1 MHAGQTPRIKYNL
14 FYRLTMSY
22 VWKYWQRSQKTKG
35 VLYFFAP
42 MLWPVKGGQTR
53 FTNTSQV
60 LLLMIDHWLFL
71 FAALYYMIQ
80 HFRSRRAMT
89 GQRMSSLME
98 RWGVKSFFAKQFFA
112 DLWTMICF
120 CVFYVWTDGEQG
132 ASLSAS
138 DFFETKY
145 TRVYMYIHEYIYY
158 CKPFTKICSEFAQL
172 IYRTESEMFW
182 NEVEHCVAITQRGA
196 CLCSPIKV
204 WSSQLGH

>member
-1 MHAGQTPRIKYNL
+1 MYGNIGKEAKKQKECCTFLLQCCGPLRVGKRGLQTLPRFCCWWLTIDYFFLPHFIIWFNILGQGVLWQDRGWVRQWRGGGLNL
-14 FYRLTMSY
+14 FLQSNFLRIYGQWY
-22 VWKYWQRSQKTKG
+22 VF
-35 VLYFFAP
+35 V
-42 MLWPVKGGQTR
+42 
-53 FTNTSQV
+53 
-60 LLLMIDHWLFL
+60 
-71 FAALYYMIQ
+71 
-80 HFRSRRAMT
+80 
-89 GQRMSSLME
+89 
-98 RWGVKSFFAKQFFA
+98 SF
-112 DLWTMICF
+112 
-120 CVFYVWTDGEQG
+120 TDGKPV

-172 IYRTESEMFW
+172 IYQTESEMFW